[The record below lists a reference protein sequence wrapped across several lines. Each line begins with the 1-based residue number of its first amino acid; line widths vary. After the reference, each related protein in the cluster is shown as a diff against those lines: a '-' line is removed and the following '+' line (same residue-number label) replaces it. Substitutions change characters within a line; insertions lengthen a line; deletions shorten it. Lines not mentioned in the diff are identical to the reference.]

1 MQSLDRRRPR
11 LPDVQARRVWKIAGE
26 DACACE
32 QLRAEQSMAIADAV
46 ETRTLWDVERIRA
59 DFPVLHQSVNG
70 KPLIYLDNGASS
82 QVPQVVIDRGIFYIE
97 QEHSNIHRGVHY
109 LSQRATTAYEGAR
122 EKVKRFINA
131 RESRECIFVR
141 GTTEGINLVMHGY
154 GRKFIG
160 EGDEVV
166 ISAMEHHANIV
177 PWQML
182 CEEKGARLR
191 VIPMNDA
198 GELILD
204 EYDALL
210 NTRTKLVA
218 LTHVSNALGTIN
230 PIKDMIAQA
239 HKYGV
244 PVLIDGA
251 QSAPHM
257 PVDVQDLDCDF
268 YAFSGHK
275 MYAPTGSG
283 IIYGK
288 AQLLEMMNPFQGGG
302 DMIKNVT
309 FEKTTYAELPNKME
323 AGTPAIASQIGLGA
337 AIDYL
342 NSIGREQA
350 AAWENELLRY
360 ATERVSAIEGVRII
374 GTAKKKASV
383 LSFVIDGI
391 HPHDI
396 GTILDQEGIAVRAG
410 HHCAQPVM
418 QRFNVP
424 ATARAS
430 FAFYNTKEEIDV
442 LAQTIEK
449 VIEIF
454 S

>member
-1 MQSLDRRRPR
+1 MSGIL
-11 LPDVQARRVWKIAGE
+11 
-26 DACACE
+26 
-32 QLRAEQSMAIADAV
+32 S
-46 ETRTLWDVERIRA
+46 TLEPVVSNTWDVERIRA
-59 DFPVLHQSVNG
+59 DFPVLHQTING
-70 KPLIYLDNGASS
+70 KPLIYLDNSASS
-82 QVPQVVIDRGIFYIE
+82 QVPQVVIDRGSVYIE

-109 LSQRATTAYEGAR
+109 LSQKATTAYEGAR

-131 RESRECIFVR
+131 RDMRECIFVR
-141 GTTEGINLVMHGY
+141 GATEGINLVMHGY

-160 EGDEVV
+160 AGDEII

-198 GELILD
+198 GELLLD
-204 EYDALL
+204 EYDGLL
-210 NTRTKLVA
+210 NERTKFVA
-218 LTHVSNALGTIN
+218 VMHVSNALGTIN
-230 PIKDMIAQA
+230 PVKQIIAQA

-251 QSAPHM
+251 QAAPHM

-283 IIYGK
+283 IVYGK
-288 AQLLEMMNPFQGGG
+288 LELLEQMNPFQGGG
-302 DMIKNVT
+302 DMIKTVT
-309 FEKTTYAELPNKME
+309 FEKTIYADPPNRFE

-350 AAWENELLRY
+350 AAYEAELLRY

-374 GTAKKKASV
+374 GTAKNKASV
-383 LSFVIDGI
+383 LSFVIDDI

-430 FAFYNTKEEIDV
+430 FSFYNTKEEIDV
-442 LAQTIEK
+442 LARTIER

>member
-1 MQSLDRRRPR
+1 MATIEKSVVSEPR
-11 LPDVQARRVWKIAGE
+11 VIAGF
-26 DACACE
+26 
-32 QLRAEQSMAIADAV
+32 
-46 ETRTLWDVERIRA
+46 DVERVRE
-59 DFPVLHQSVNG
+59 DFPVLRQTVNG
-70 KPLIYLDNGASS
+70 KPLVYLDNAASS
-82 QVPQVVIDRGIFYIE
+82 QVPQVVIDRGSVYLE
-97 QEHSNIHRGVHY
+97 DEHSNIHRGVHY
-109 LSQRATTAYEGAR
+109 LSQKATTAYEGAR

-131 RESRECIFVR
+131 REAKECIFVR
-141 GTTEGINLVMHGY
+141 GATEGINLVMHGH
-154 GRKFIG
+154 GRKFITS
-160 EGDEVV
+160 GDEII

-198 GELILD
+198 GELLMD

-210 NTRTKLVA
+210 SERTKFVA
-218 LTHVSNALGTIN
+218 VTHISNALGTVN
-230 PIKDMIAQA
+230 PIKQMIDQA

-251 QSAPHM
+251 QSAPHLA
-257 PVDVQDLDCDF
+257 VDVQDLDCDF
-268 YAFSGHK
+268 FAFSGHK
-275 MYAPTGSG
+275 MFAPTGSG
-283 IIYGK
+283 VIYGK
-288 AQLLEMMNPFQGGG
+288 AALLEKMNPFQGGG
-302 DMIKNVT
+302 DMIKSVT
-309 FEKTTYAELPNKME
+309 FEKTIYGDLPNKFE

-342 NSIGREQA
+342 SSIDREQA
-350 AAWENELLRY
+350 TAHEQELLRY
-360 ATERVSAIEGVRII
+360 ATERITAIEGVRVI
-374 GTAKKKASV
+374 GTAREKTSV
-383 LSFVIDGI
+383 LSFVIDDI

-430 FAFYNTKEEIDV
+430 FAFYNTKEEVDV
-442 LAQTIEK
+442 LARTIEK
-449 VIEIF
+449 VVEIF

>member
-1 MQSLDRRRPR
+1 MST
-11 LPDVQARRVWKIAGE
+11 
-26 DACACE
+26 
-32 QLRAEQSMAIADAV
+32 AILNPTEA
-46 ETRTLWDVERIRA
+46 TTSWDVERIRA
-59 DFPVLHQSVNG
+59 DFPVLHQTVNG
-70 KPLIYLDNGASS
+70 KPLVYLDNSASS
-82 QVPQVVIDRGIFYIE
+82 QVPQVVIDRGSVYLE

-109 LSQRATTAYEGAR
+109 LSQKATTAYEGAR

-141 GTTEGINLVMHGY
+141 GATEGINLVMHGY

-160 EGDEVV
+160 EGDEIV

-198 GELILD
+198 GELLLD
-204 EYDALL
+204 DYEVLL
-210 NTRTKLVA
+210 NERTKLVS
-218 LTHVSNALGTIN
+218 LIHVSNALGTIN
-230 PIKDMIAQA
+230 PVKEMIAHA

-251 QSAPHM
+251 QAAPHM
-257 PVDVQDLDCDF
+257 PVDLQDLDCDF
-268 YAFSGHK
+268 YVFSGHK

-288 AQLLEMMNPFQGGG
+288 AELLEKMNPFQGGG
-302 DMIKNVT
+302 DMIKTVT
-309 FEKTTYAELPNKME
+309 FEKTTYAEPPTKFE

-342 NSIGREQA
+342 DSIGRERA
-350 AAWENELLRY
+350 AAYEAELLRY
-360 ATERVSAIEGVRII
+360 ATERISAIEGVRII
-374 GTAKKKASV
+374 GTAKNKASV
-383 LSFVIDGI
+383 LSFVIDDI

-430 FAFYNTKEEIDV
+430 FAFYNTKDEIDV
-442 LAQTIEK
+442 LARTIEK

>member
-1 MQSLDRRRPR
+1 MKAQTIAPTSLQH
-11 LPDVQARRVWKIAGE
+11 VF
-26 DACACE
+26 
-32 QLRAEQSMAIADAV
+32 
-46 ETRTLWDVERIRA
+46 DVERIRG
-59 DFPVLHQSVNG
+59 DFPVLRQTVNG
-70 KPLIYLDNGASS
+70 KPLVYLDNAASS
-82 QVPQVVIDRGIFYIE
+82 QVPQVVIDRGSIYLE
-97 QEHSNIHRGVHY
+97 HEHSNIHRGVHY
-109 LSQRATTAYEGAR
+109 LSQKATTAYEGAR

-131 RESRECIFVR
+131 RDAKECIFVR

-160 EGDEVV
+160 AEDEII

-198 GELILD
+198 GELLLD
-204 EYDALL
+204 EYETLL
-210 NTRTKLVA
+210 NERTKLVA
-218 LTHVSNALGTIN
+218 IAHVSNALGTVN
-230 PIKDMIAQA
+230 PVREMTEQA

-257 PVDVQDLDCDF
+257 PIDVQHLGCDF

-283 IIYGK
+283 VVYGK
-288 AQLLEMMNPFQGGG
+288 AEWLEQMNPFQGGG
-302 DMIKNVT
+302 DMIRSVT
-309 FEKTTYAELPNKME
+309 FEKTTYAGLPNKFE

-342 NSIGREQA
+342 NTIGREA
-350 AAWENELLRY
+350 AAAHEAALLRY
-360 ATERVSAIEGVRII
+360 ATERLSAIEGVRII
-374 GTAKKKASV
+374 GTARQKASV
-383 LSFVIDGI
+383 ISFVIDDI

-418 QRFNVP
+418 QRFNLP

-430 FAFYNTKEEIDV
+430 FAFYNTKAEVDM
-442 LAQTIEK
+442 LAQTIER
-449 VIEIF
+449 VIQIF